1 MHTPG
6 TFENIF
12 FPSLPAA
19 LSHLTECYTR
29 KRGRNT
35 VWTDILPC
43 VRYFRFHILSRKMF
57 GHMSNNYH
65 THNKIVYAR
74 LQRAY
79 ARNTSFQCYCHFP
92 GSHPVVSWPIYC
104 IRGLFTKYCALIFDW
119 LFFIT
124 NFVMYM
130 GSYHYTHFVSI
141 QLTPFTMPLSYT
153 QIWESVRVTSY
164 FSNKIIILFAI
175 CPNELQFIPI
185 SFIIRCRWN
194 HNARAFRMNQYNPF
208 S

>member
-19 LSHLTECYTR
+19 LSHLTECYAR

-124 NFVMYM
+124 NFVY
-130 GSYHYTHFVSI
+130 GKLPLHSLRFDSI
-141 QLTPFTMPLSYT
+141 DTVHHATVIYPNMRICPCHIVFFKQNYNTLCNMSKRVTIYSDFIYYSLSVKS
-153 QIWESVRVTSY
+153 QCSCISNESV
-164 FSNKIIILFAI
+164 
-175 CPNELQFIPI
+175 
-185 SFIIRCRWN
+185 
-194 HNARAFRMNQYNPF
+194 
-208 S
+208 